1 MKTYNVHIKCN
12 DNEQIVKV
20 TSDDI
25 DVAIMYIKSQFESCE
40 ITKYEETIVQI
51 YIDKW
56 NLS

>member
-1 MKTYNVHIKCN
+1 MKTYNIHIKCN
-12 DNEQIVKV
+12 DKEEVLKV

-25 DVAIMYIKSQFESCE
+25 DVALMFVESQFDGCKV
-40 ITKYEETIVQI
+40 TKYEETIVQI